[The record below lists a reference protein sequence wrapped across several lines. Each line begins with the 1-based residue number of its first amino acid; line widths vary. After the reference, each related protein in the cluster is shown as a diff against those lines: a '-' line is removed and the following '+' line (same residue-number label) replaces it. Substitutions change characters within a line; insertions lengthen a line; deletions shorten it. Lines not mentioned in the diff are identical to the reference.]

1 MGVVVGEYDLTW
13 VGEGVVNHLDQVGVL
28 EVWQGGD
35 GVVVVVDL
43 ALVRLFHGV

>member
-1 MGVVVGEYDLTW
+1 VGEYDLTL

-35 GVVVVVDL
+35 GVVVVDL